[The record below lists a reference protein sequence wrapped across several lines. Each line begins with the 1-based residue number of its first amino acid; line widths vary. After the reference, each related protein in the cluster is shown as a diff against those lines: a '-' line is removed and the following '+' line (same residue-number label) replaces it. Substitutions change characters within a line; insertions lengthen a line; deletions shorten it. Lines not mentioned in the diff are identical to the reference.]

1 MYSAVCECYASFRN
15 IVNFLVHGKREK
27 EVIEYI
33 FSEVD
38 KHIEEDDLLSEY
50 KLNALPNLYELFVRL
65 VKYLLDNKPEDRDQI
80 VILFQDML
88 EVVTRDIMEDH
99 VSKDIKPENL
109 LLDHEFNVFIISS
122 FVCSFPVCFASKLYA
137 AEMLIQ
143 TDPEILW
150 LQA

>member
-99 VSKDIKPENL
+99 VSNIYQVS
-109 LLDHEFNVFIISS
+109 HR
-122 FVCSFPVCFASKLYA
+122 
-137 AEMLIQ
+137 
-143 TDPEILW
+143 LW
-150 LQA
+150 LIVMKNM

>member
-109 LLDHEFNVFIISS
+109 LLDHEMSQR
-122 FVCSFPVCFASKLYA
+122 LY
-137 AEMLIQ
+137 
-143 TDPEILW
+143 
-150 LQA
+150 

>member
-65 VKYLLDNKPEDRDQI
+65 VKYLTISQR
-80 VILFQDML
+80 
-88 EVVTRDIMEDH
+88 TG
-99 VSKDIKPENL
+99 IKL
-109 LLDHEFNVFIISS
+109 SS
-122 FVCSFPVCFASKLYA
+122 SSRTCWKL
-137 AEMLIQ
+137 
-143 TDPEILW
+143 
-150 LQA
+150 